1 MKRERE
7 RESKNTSVTIWEST
21 EQQINTTIQ
30 VNTAIQQ
37 INFTSDL
44 DQAGQT
50 AMYFI
55 IEEAKK
61 TVLDF
66 SQGTVRVLWMCSTI
80 IFLFWYNIS
89 MK

>member
-1 MKRERE
+1 MKRE

-61 TVLDF
+61 NCFRFFKRNWKIAVNVF
-66 SQGTVRVLWMCSTI
+66 HNYF
-80 IFLFWYNIS
+80 FLFWYTIS

>member
-1 MKRERE
+1 MLFKYYKSRWRERE

-50 AMYFI
+50 AMYFV

-61 TVLDF
+61 K
-66 SQGTVRVLWMCSTI
+66 
-80 IFLFWYNIS
+80 LF
-89 MK
+89 